1 MSVRAIVISLAGA
14 ALLACGSGETEPPAL
29 AEPAEPAVV
38 EQGGEAAAQR
48 AAGERRR
55 APAEADAYPIGIV
68 LALAQFET
76 KDGKPVP
83 GPARLEFLYR
93 QAGAWQ
99 TTALEDPESNVF
111 HKAMLYEGAE
121 GPRLLSMGG
130 TAAIVKT
137 WGRGATG
144 LEGRTEWRKD
154 FGGKW
159 SRMRDAEVADLYGDG
174 GASIAVAT
182 HDQGVVAVLRPKSQ
196 GGEAAAQRAEGER
209 RRAPAEGGF
218 DVLEIDENPE
228 TFVHEIEIGDLDGDG
243 VLEVY
248 ATPSEPNRLDGTPQS
263 GQVVRYVPAR
273 QEGRVVV
280 ADLGERHAKEILV
293 DDVDGDGRDELYV
306 SVEGLLGGAGGKQ
319 LLEPVE
325 IRRYEADTPATE
337 GVVVARIEDRLCR
350 FLSAGDVDGDG
361 SKELVAAA
369 FSSGVWLLRPGA
381 DPKGSW
387 QIELVDADSAGFEHA
402 AILTDLDGDG
412 RDELYVASD
421 RHKELRRYVW
431 NGERLVRDTIYVRPD
446 DRAIFT
452 WNLMPVPVS
461 LIPGT

>member
-1 MSVRAIVISLAGA
+1 MSVRAIAIALTGA
-14 ALLACGSGETEPPAL
+14 ALLACGSGESEPPA
-29 AEPAEPAVV
+29 APAEPAAAP
-38 EQGGEAAAQR
+38 AAAEP
-48 AAGERRR
+48 AAQP
-55 APAEADAYPIGIV
+55 PAVAATAEPDAYPAGIV
-68 LALAQFET
+68 LSLAQFEK

-83 GPARLEFLYR
+83 GPARLEFVYR
-93 QAGAWQ
+93 RDGAWR
-99 TTALEDPESNVF
+99 TAAIEDPESNVF

-121 GPRLLSMGG
+121 GPRLLTLGG

-137 WGRGATG
+137 WRLGAAG
-144 LEGRTEWRKD
+144 LEARTEWRED
-154 FGGKW
+154 FGGTW

-182 HDQGVVAVLRPKSQ
+182 HDQGVVAVLRP
-196 GGEAAAQRAEGER
+196 GAA
-209 RRAPAEGGF
+209 GGF
-218 DVLEIDENPE
+218 DALEIDRKPE
-228 TFVHEIEIGDLDGDG
+228 TFVHEIEIGDLDGNG

-306 SVEGLLGGAGGKQ
+306 SVEGRLGGADGKQ
-319 LLEPVE
+319 LVEPVE
-325 IRRYEADTPATE
+325 IRRYEADTPAAE
-337 GVVVARIEDRLCR
+337 GVVVASIEDRLCR

-361 SKELVAAA
+361 SRELVAAA

-381 DPKGSW
+381 DPKRSW
-387 QIELVDADSAGFEHA
+387 EIELVDAHSAGFEHA

-431 NGERLVRDTIYVRPD
+431 NGERLLRDTIYVRPD
-446 DRAIFT
+446 DRPIFT

-461 LIPGT
+461 LIPGA

>member
-14 ALLACGSGETEPPAL
+14 ALLACGSGETEPPSA
-29 AEPAEPAVV
+29 AERRQAPAEPAA
-38 EQGGEAAAQR
+38 QPPAAA
-48 AAGERRR
+48 
-55 APAEADAYPIGIV
+55 AEPDAYPIGIV
-68 LALAQFET
+68 LALAQFEK

-93 QAGAWQ
+93 QAGAWR

-121 GPRLLSMGG
+121 GPRLLSIGG

-182 HDQGVVAVLRPKSQ
+182 HDQGVVAVLRPT
-196 GGEAAAQRAEGER
+196 
-209 RRAPAEGGF
+209 PPTGF

-306 SVEGLLGGAGGKQ
+306 SVEGLTGGAGGKQ
-319 LLEPVE
+319 LLESVE
-325 IRRYEADTPATE
+325 IRRYEADTPAAE

-446 DRAIFT
+446 DRPIFT

>member
-1 MSVRAIVISLAGA
+1 V
-14 ALLACGSGETEPPAL
+14 
-29 AEPAEPAVV
+29 AVLRPKS
-38 EQGGEAAAQR
+38 QGGEAAAQR

-55 APAEADAYPIGIV
+55 APA
-68 LALAQFET
+68 
-76 KDGKPVP
+76 
-83 GPARLEFLYR
+83 GP
-93 QAGAWQ
+93 
-99 TTALEDPESNVF
+99 T
-111 HKAMLYEGAE
+111 
-121 GPRLLSMGG
+121 
-130 TAAIVKT
+130 
-137 WGRGATG
+137 
-144 LEGRTEWRKD
+144 
-154 FGGKW
+154 
-159 SRMRDAEVADLYGDG
+159 
-174 GASIAVAT
+174 
-182 HDQGVVAVLRPKSQ
+182 
-196 GGEAAAQRAEGER
+196 
-209 RRAPAEGGF
+209 GF

-306 SVEGLLGGAGGKQ
+306 SVEGLLGGVGGKQ

-325 IRRYEADTPATE
+325 IRRYEADTPAAE

-446 DRAIFT
+446 DRPIFT

>member
-1 MSVRAIVISLAGA
+1 MSVRAIAISLAGA
-14 ALLACGSGETEPPAL
+14 ALLACGSGETEPPAT
-29 AEPAEPAVV
+29 PAEPAAPPPAV
-38 EQGGEAAAQR
+38 AAA
-48 AAGERRR
+48 
-55 APAEADAYPIGIV
+55 AEPDAYPAGIV
-68 LALAQFET
+68 LSLAQFEK

-93 QAGAWQ
+93 QDGAWQ

-121 GPRLLSMGG
+121 GPRLLTLGG
-130 TAAIVKT
+130 TAAMVKT
-137 WGRGATG
+137 WRRGAAG

-182 HDQGVVAVLRPKSQ
+182 HDQGVVAVLRPKS
-196 GGEAAAQRAEGER
+196 
-209 RRAPAEGGF
+209 PAGF

-319 LLEPVE
+319 LLEAVE
-325 IRRYEADTPATE
+325 IRRYEADTPAAE

-381 DPKGSW
+381 DPNGSW

-431 NGERLVRDTIYVRPD
+431 NGERLLRDTIYVRPD
-446 DRAIFT
+446 DRPIFT

-461 LIPGT
+461 LIPGA

>member
-1 MSVRAIVISLAGA
+1 MSVRAIAISLVGPI
-14 ALLACGSGETEPPAL
+14 LLACGSGETEPPARPP
-29 AEPAEPAVV
+29 AEPAAQPPAAAAVV

-48 AAGERRR
+48 
-55 APAEADAYPIGIV
+55 AEADAYPIGIV

-121 GPRLLSMGG
+121 GPRLLSIGG

-182 HDQGVVAVLRPKSQ
+182 HDQGVVAVLRPT
-196 GGEAAAQRAEGER
+196 
-209 RRAPAEGGF
+209 PPTGF

-325 IRRYEADTPATE
+325 IRRYEADTPAAE

-446 DRAIFT
+446 DRPIFT